1 MSATRIQ
8 AILLAA
14 LMLASPV
21 LLLPAD
27 DARAQSEGVPVD
39 FQDSA
44 YKRADLHFWRVG
56 ETPEAFSDD
65 DEDTTSDSCQGP
77 GIGGQAGGD
86 NAFCNIRIDPVDDD
100 DTSVEREDR
109 AVAPSMSDIAAPHRV
124 DFVLDTDSSTNIGEE
139 SQYPFTI
146 KGGGQAVQYSFWYN
160 ADTPCEETFAG
171 TQGQPIGFRM
181 QLLVGSSPQDAT
193 VVKDTNTTTT
203 DCDVDTQTLTEDGA
217 RRIDVTITLDKDHAI
232 QAGDT
237 VVARIAA
244 YDPDDTPGGG
254 QSSPSNWA
262 LFFESATRNSKVV
275 LKTDGVVEQAIWA
288 SDKSGDL
295 TSSFDPDAPT
305 DERYMVGRVAF
316 RSPFGSDA
324 VPTSSAGNPVFQGEI
339 KNPDGEFVDLDPST
353 DSRETSVAM
362 QEISGLS
369 KNNGSLKVY
378 KFAPLSGDD
387 TWHYPSG
394 VATGP
399 YKIAVTGTTLG
410 KSLNPTTTVAMG
422 AFDFSLAP
430 VSGEST
436 THDLLRDSS
445 TTFLI
450 QIENKAPSQD
460 TFELSANFEFAEPPG
475 SPWNVELG
483 GVDQNNRITLDAKG
497 EPGSRAI
504 VQVKV
509 TPPSEATLGDAA
521 RVNLTAVSSASD
533 TTRSLSLQATITD
546 QTIRS
551 VGLLALQP
559 GAFTVGVD
567 TTEKIEVFAW
577 NKGTATDSIRVN
589 IVPDSFTNE
598 NKLNATLLQKKFD
611 NVEPGAIAPVPIQL
625 ETSDQV
631 ELDETLGFQ
640 IKANSVATP
649 EEESDALTIEAT
661 IESERAFDLFAL
673 DGRRE
678 TSAQST
684 RYGKINQTEIDP
696 TSPACESR
704 ENTGPQYD
712 ENCKDY
718 TSVAYHRLTLENT
731 GDLPET
737 FSVSLPSQALD
748 FADSDDDD
756 NPNTGCDRI
765 LPGRVDLDDVGFVT
779 EINYQ
784 NPSDDSVSDSLS
796 VDLDA
801 DETQQF
807 FVRVPVNGQVPYYQD
822 LGSFGGACTWEA
834 IDASVVTNLEGTPK
848 TKVIDTR
855 TKVFVDAH
863 PSSSDFD
870 KSAKARVA
878 ALGSAVVNGSLTK
891 LPDFTGV
898 EPGEV
903 EAIHFTVSQQ
913 AGHYDPMN
921 VKLGPQDRIQDL
933 RDEGWRIEIVSD
945 AVEVSELD
953 DGFGVRIP
961 DDGSLEANETITRL
975 TGYDVPLRL
984 MVKAPKT
991 GVQEDLRERFTIT
1004 AESTY
1009 RGDVEDSIGVGVQV
1023 GKDFAFDVDAGTQT
1037 AKATPGDTAGFSLL
1051 VKNTGASRDTFD
1063 VSASISPNTFEK
1075 PSVQPDA
1082 VTISS
1087 GSQKA
1092 VAIDVPVP
1100 DNAAGTTATISVQVT
1115 GERGTADPDDDIG
1128 PVTREYTLEVGQ
1140 QGTIDIAPVE
1150 DPVRVGPGGQNA
1162 INFTITNQKN
1172 QLRDIR
1178 LVEQIAPPGWET
1190 TLSDSNAT
1198 KTVGPEGQAT
1208 FTYLI
1213 QAPDDIVEGSLF
1225 TFSILAEDVDNPDDF
1240 ATTVAHATTQGETA
1254 VRLDA
1259 EDSRQVVQR
1268 GDNTTFA
1275 VLVNNPGT
1283 SPTWYDLDTEFTS
1296 SGWDSDI
1303 LRQDGSVIANASI
1316 RVAEKQFKRVLV
1328 DVSAPENVEQGHVER
1343 LTLTARADGQ
1353 PSIRDSAQLEAQ
1365 IHDFGVSLEITG
1377 ALTKDAVPGDDVAYS
1392 VSITNTGNGEDQIS
1406 LGYEGADDEDP
1417 PWPVSSELQD
1427 ETTPILEPGET
1438 LENVTVEVHVPGPGE
1453 GPVPVPE
1460 GVETLIRA
1468 TSGGELPSGG
1478 SPTATGTVTTRLVK
1492 YVRHDVDGDDVFEM
1506 AVDLNRDSTDG
1517 FETFADRDATL
1528 ISRGELDAG
1537 DSRASN
1543 GLYTL
1548 DGDEDDRIEHIV
1560 DVDGDGIGDRYFD
1573 PDRAS
1578 VYTIPYTFDS
1588 DDDGQP
1594 DHPIDAN
1601 FDGDIDGVYDP
1612 ADARVHKAVH
1622 LDFSGDGR
1630 LDLLIDENDDTFYD
1644 TFVDPNESPPI
1655 VTKVDRDGDLYKI
1668 DTDDNGEVDTHYN
1681 AQTQSIEDARVGNFQ
1696 TFLGNYWWFLLVFLL
1711 VVGLFGVI
1719 VYRRV

>member
-27 DARAQSEGVPVD
+27 DARAQSEGVPVQ
-39 FQDSA
+39 FEDSA
-44 YKRADLHFWRVG
+44 FKRADLHFWRVG
-56 ETPEAFSDD
+56 EDAANTN
-65 DEDTTSDSCQGP
+65 SCQGP
-77 GIGGQAGGD
+77 GIGGQAGSSS
-86 NAFCNIRIDPVDDD
+86 AFCNLRIDPIPDDD
-100 DTSVEREDR
+100 DEADRESR
-109 AVAPSMSDIAAPHRV
+109 AVAPSLQDIGSDHIV
-124 DFVLDTDSSTNIGEE
+124 QFVLDTDSDTNIGEVA
-139 SQYPFTI
+139 QYPFTI

-160 ADTPCEETFAG
+160 SDTPCQETFAG
-171 TQGQPIGFRM
+171 TQGQPIGFEM
-181 QLLVGSSPQDAT
+181 KLLVGSSPEDASP
-193 VVKDTNTTTT
+193 VEDTNTTTI
-203 DCDVDTQTLTEDGA
+203 DCSVNTNTLNEDDA
-217 RRIDVTITLDKDHAI
+217 HRIDVTITLEEDHQI

-237 VVARIAA
+237 VVAQIGA
-244 YDPDDTPGGG
+244 YDPNEVGDGG
-254 QSSPSNWA
+254 QTSPSNWA
-262 LFFESATRNSKVV
+262 LFFESASRNSKVV

-288 SDKSGDL
+288 SDKNGDL
-295 TSSFDPDAPT
+295 QQSFDPDAPT
-305 DERYMVGRVAF
+305 DERYMVGRAAF
-316 RSPFGSDA
+316 RSAFGSDA
-324 VPTSSAGNPVFQGEI
+324 VPTSSPGSPVFQGEI
-339 KNPDGEFVDLDPST
+339 KNPDGDFVDLDPST

-362 QEISGLS
+362 EEISGLS

-387 TWHYPSG
+387 TWHYPAG

-399 YKIAVTGTTLG
+399 YEIAVTGTILG
-410 KSLNPTTTVAMG
+410 KSLNPTETVAMG
-422 AFDFSLAP
+422 AFDFELAP
-430 VSGEST
+430 VPGEST

-445 TTFLI
+445 TTFLM
-450 QIENKAPSQD
+450 QIENQAPSQD
-460 TFELSANFEFAEPPG
+460 TFDLSADFDFAEPPG
-475 SPWNVELG
+475 SPWNVELS
-483 GVDQNNRITLDAKG
+483 GVDQNNRITLDAAG

-509 TPPSEATLGDAA
+509 TPPSEATVGDAA
-521 RVNLTAVSSASD
+521 RVNLTAVSTASD
-533 TTRSLSLQATITD
+533 TMRSVSLQATITD
-546 QTIRS
+546 QTVRE
-551 VGLLALQP
+551 VGLIALQP

-625 ETSDQV
+625 ETSDEV
-631 ELDETLGFQ
+631 ELNETLGFQ

-649 EEESDALTIEAT
+649 EEESEALTIEAT

-678 TSAQST
+678 ASGQST
-684 RYGKINQTEIDP
+684 RYGKINQTETDP

-704 ENTGPQYD
+704 ENTGPEYD

-718 TSVAYHRLTLENT
+718 TTFAYHRLTLENT
-731 GDLPET
+731 GDLTET
-737 FSVSLPSQALD
+737 FSVSLPSQAQS
-748 FADSDDDD
+748 FDD
-756 NPNTGCDRI
+756 PGCDPI
-765 LPGRVDLDDVGFVT
+765 LPGRVDLDDIGFVT
-779 EINYQ
+779 EVNHQ
-784 NPSDDSVSDSLS
+784 NPSDESVSDSLS

-801 DETQQF
+801 GETQQF
-807 FVRVPVNGQVPYYQD
+807 FVRVPVNGRVPYYQD
-822 LGSFGGACTWEA
+822 LGSFDSACTWEA
-834 IDASVVTNLEGTPK
+834 IDTSVVTNLEGTPK

-855 TKVFVDAH
+855 TKVFVEAH

-878 ALGSAVVNGSLTK
+878 ALGSAIVNGSLTE

-898 EPGEV
+898 EPGEA
-903 EAIHFTVSQQ
+903 EALHFTVSQQ

-921 VKLGPQDRIQDL
+921 VKIGPQDRVQEL
-933 RDEGWRIEIVSD
+933 RDDGWRIDIVSP

-984 MVKAPKT
+984 MVKAPET

-1063 VSASISPNTFEK
+1063 VAASISPDTFPT
-1075 PSVQPDA
+1075 PSVQPDQ
-1082 VTISS
+1082 VTVSS
-1087 GSQKA
+1087 GSEKA
-1092 VAIDVPVP
+1092 VAIGVEVP

-1162 INFTITNQKN
+1162 INFTITNQQN
-1172 QLRDIR
+1172 AERDIR
-1178 LVEQIAPPGWET
+1178 LVEQIAPPGWKT

-1198 KTVGPEGQAT
+1198 KTVAAEGETT

-1213 QAPDDIVEGSLF
+1213 EAPDDIVEGSLF
-1225 TFSILAEDVDNPDDF
+1225 TFSLLAEDVDNPDDF

-1259 EDSRQVVQR
+1259 EDSRQVVER

-1296 SGWDSDI
+1296 SGWDSEI
-1303 LRQDGSVIANASI
+1303 LRQDGDPIPNASI

-1353 PSIRDSAQLEAQ
+1353 PSIRDSARLEAQ

-1392 VSITNTGNGEDQIS
+1392 VSITNTGNGEDEIS

-1427 ETTPILEPGET
+1427 ETTPVLEPGET

-1468 TSGGELPSGG
+1468 TSGGELPDGG

-1506 AVDLNRDSTDG
+1506 GVDLNRDSTDG

-1578 VYTIPYTFDS
+1578 VYTIPYTFDA

-1612 ADARVHKAVH
+1612 ADDTVHKAVH

-1655 VTKVDRDGDLYKI
+1655 VTDVERDGDLYKI
-1668 DTDDNGEVDTHYN
+1668 DTDDNGEVDTHYD

-1696 TFLGNYWWFLLVFLL
+1696 TFLGDYWWFLLVFLV
-1711 VVGLFGVI
+1711 VVGLFGLI
-1719 VYRRV
+1719 VYRRL